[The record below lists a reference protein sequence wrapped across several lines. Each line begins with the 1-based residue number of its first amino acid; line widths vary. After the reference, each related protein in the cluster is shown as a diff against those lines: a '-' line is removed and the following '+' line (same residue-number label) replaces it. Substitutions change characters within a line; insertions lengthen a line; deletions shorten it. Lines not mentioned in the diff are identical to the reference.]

1 MRKEAD
7 DALVLEESDLCRIPA
22 RQRESNKGTYGPLL
36 CIAGSEGM
44 AGAAY
49 LTALGAYR
57 SGAGLVRILTPE
69 VNRSVLQIQ
78 LPEAIVESY
87 DLETEAVTAENPER
101 QFLAQQQGSITVS
114 EEEEPAGQAKNQ
126 RLPLPLVRLEELLA
140 SSKAVVIGPGLG
152 QSEAAVALV
161 KETLSRCEVPLVVD
175 ADALNLIARRPS
187 LLSCRKSNWIFTPH
201 PGEMSRL
208 TEHEIPEILCES
220 RAIAAAYRDHYGVT
234 VCLKTSESIIAVAES
249 QKIYRNESGTPALAK
264 AGSGDV
270 LSGIISGLLCLG
282 MEPGAAA
289 AYGAYLHG
297 RAGQVAAGKFSLHG
311 ILARD
316 IADAVP
322 TVMRSA
328 QTIELEDMGEE

>member
-1 MRKEAD
+1 MRRETD
-7 DALVLEESDLCRIPA
+7 GIQVLEESDLSRIPA
-22 RQRESNKGTYGPLL
+22 RQRVSNKGTYGPLL

-49 LTALGAYR
+49 LAALAAYR

-87 DLETEAVTAENPER
+87 DLETETLTAENPGE
-101 QFLAQQQGSITVS
+101 QFLLQRQGSITVS
-114 EEEEPAGQAKNQ
+114 EEEELDGAARDQ
-126 RLPLPLVRLEELLA
+126 RLPLSVDRLEELLA
-140 SSKAVVIGPGLG
+140 SSKAVVLGPGLG
-152 QSEAAVALV
+152 QSEVAAVLV
-161 KETLSRCEVPLVVD
+161 KETLSRCEVPIVVD

-187 LLSCRKSNWIFTPH
+187 LLACRKSNWIFTPH

-220 RAIAAAYRDHYGVT
+220 RAIAEAYRDHYGVT
-234 VCLKTSESIIAVAES
+234 VCLKTSESIIALAKS
-249 QKIYRNESGTPALAK
+249 DQTYRNESGTPALAK

-270 LSGIISGLLCLG
+270 LSGIIAGLLCLG
-282 MEPGAAA
+282 MPPGEAAV
-289 AYGAYLHG
+289 YGAYLHG
-297 RAGQVAAGKFSLHG
+297 RAGQVAAEKFSLHG

-322 TVMRSA
+322 TVMRAA
-328 QTIELEDMGEE
+328 QAIGLEDTGEE

>member
-101 QFLAQQQGSITVS
+101 QFLAQRQGSITVS

-126 RLPLPLVRLEELLA
+126 RLPLPLARLEELLA

-152 QSEAAVALV
+152 QSEAAFALV
-161 KETLSRCEVPLVVD
+161 K
-175 ADALNLIARRPS
+175 
-187 LLSCRKSNWIFTPH
+187 
-201 PGEMSRL
+201 
-208 TEHEIPEILCES
+208 
-220 RAIAAAYRDHYGVT
+220 
-234 VCLKTSESIIAVAES
+234 
-249 QKIYRNESGTPALAK
+249 
-264 AGSGDV
+264 
-270 LSGIISGLLCLG
+270 
-282 MEPGAAA
+282 
-289 AYGAYLHG
+289 
-297 RAGQVAAGKFSLHG
+297 
-311 ILARD
+311 
-316 IADAVP
+316 
-322 TVMRSA
+322 
-328 QTIELEDMGEE
+328 